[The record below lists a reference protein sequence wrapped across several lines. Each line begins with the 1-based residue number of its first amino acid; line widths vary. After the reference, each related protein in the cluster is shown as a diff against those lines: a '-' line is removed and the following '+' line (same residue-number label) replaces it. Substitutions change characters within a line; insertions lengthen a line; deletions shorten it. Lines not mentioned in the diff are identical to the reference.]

1 MTAAFCCLTAFSVQ
15 AETFMSVKDVQPG
28 MTGYAK
34 TVAHGRKIETFPVEV
49 LGIMKNAGPSG
60 DLILAK
66 FSGPLIE
73 ESGGI
78 AQGKSRIY

>member
-1 MTAAFCCLTAFSVQ
+1 MNILRRFRRVAAAMTAAFCCLTAFSVQ

-49 LGIMKNAGPSG
+49 LGIMKNA
-60 DLILAK
+60 DR
-66 FSGPLIE
+66 
-73 ESGGI
+73 
-78 AQGKSRIY
+78 KSVV